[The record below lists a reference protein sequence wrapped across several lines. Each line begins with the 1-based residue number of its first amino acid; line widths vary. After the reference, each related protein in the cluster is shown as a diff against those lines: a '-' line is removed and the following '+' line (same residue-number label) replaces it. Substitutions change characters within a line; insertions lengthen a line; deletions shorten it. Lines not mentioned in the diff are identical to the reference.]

1 MTRHFSLAPIA
12 AAAFLCGMAFLH
24 VNKPGGAD
32 FYVFPTDPDSVQ
44 GKTAQEFLRVVTLA
58 SIERA
63 LAPRTVSQLKTRVG
77 QGRMSVVG
85 LWPEDAALKKWEK
98 IIGGET
104 IFFVTKTQLVGSAVI
119 VHSERSRTLAEQLFG
134 RGAGL
139 CELLILL
146 VDATPLAMP
155 LAKFN
160 EALGRKGGSSFKNLA
175 SLSAEQVRR
184 MEEQYGSV
192 YGFIE
197 AAKPAAS

>member
-1 MTRHFSLAPIA
+1 
-12 AAAFLCGMAFLH
+12 MAFLH
-24 VNKPGGAD
+24 VNKPSGAD

-44 GKTAQEFLRVVTLA
+44 GKTAQEFLRVHTLA

-63 LAPRTVSQLKTRVG
+63 LAPRTVTQLKARVG
-77 QGRMSVVG
+77 QGKMSVVG
-85 LWPEDAALKKWEK
+85 LWPEDAAIKKWEK
-98 IIGGET
+98 VIGGET
-104 IFFVTKTQLVGSAVI
+104 IFFVTKTQLVGTAVI

-139 CELLILL
+139 CELLIFL

-155 LAKFN
+155 LSKFN
-160 EALGRKGGSSFKNLA
+160 EALGRKGSSSFKGLA